1 MQAVFGGIL
10 EEVFGGILGEVFF
23 GGGGRLGVFL
33 GYFLPT
39 VLGHK

>member
-1 MQAVFGGIL
+1 MRAVFGGIL

-23 GGGGRLGVFL
+23 GGGRLGVFL

-39 VLGHK
+39 LLGRK